1 MEITQGRLKELMK
14 VKTETNSMCNKD
26 EENRQSCF
34 IDNTNKMDKAVANLN
49 KKKGNKRHK

>member
-49 KKKGNKRHK
+49 KKKRK